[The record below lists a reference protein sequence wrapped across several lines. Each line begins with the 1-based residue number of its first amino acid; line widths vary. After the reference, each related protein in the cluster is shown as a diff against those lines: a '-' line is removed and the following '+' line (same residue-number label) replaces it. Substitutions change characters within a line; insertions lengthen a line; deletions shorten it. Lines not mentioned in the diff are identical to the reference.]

1 MEIKVGDYVRTEW
14 GIRQVK
20 KITIEPEVD
29 IGIAIMLEVTALWTS
44 ESEYFEAKDIYK
56 HSKNIID
63 LIEEGDYVN
72 GEKVDKILQVSH
84 KHNSIIINNEEELLE
99 QDIKSIVTH
108 QSFKQVE
115 YEV

>member
-1 MEIKVGDYVRTEW
+1 MRTEW

-29 IGIAIMLEVTALWTS
+29 IGIAIMPEVTALWTS

-56 HSKNIID
+56 HSQYIID
-63 LIEEGDYVN
+63 LLEEGDYVN
-72 GEKVDKILQVSH
+72 GVKIEKILQVSH
-84 KHNSIIINNEEELLE
+84 KHNSIIINDEEELLE
-99 QDIKSIVTH
+99 QDIKTIVTH
-108 QSFKQVE
+108 QQFKQVE